1 MITVCNKNNI
11 LDSYLKPAKF
21 GITDPTG
28 IFVDNC
34 DNVYIVEYEKR
45 RIVKLNREMKVLRMH
60 SSKETSGLFGL
71 TMVGRELMA
80 CDYKTN
86 SILVFSNE
94 LKF

>member
-1 MITVCNKNNI
+1 MFLLKSLDCMITVCNKNNI

-45 RIVKLNREMKVLRMH
+45 RIVKLNREMKSV
-60 SSKETSGLFGL
+60 
-71 TMVGRELMA
+71 
-80 CDYKTN
+80 TN
-86 SILVFSNE
+86 A
-94 LKF
+94 